1 MKIGVEALDK
11 LKKIEADPKWE
22 QFSDKPCLM
31 LKMQIDER
39 VMSRGEIKVN
49 MNIHELFEKLSKED
63 SLKNINPQLKEIKV
77 LHVANVGGK

>member
-1 MKIGVEALDK
+1 MKVAVEALDK

-31 LKMQIDER
+31 LKMQTENR

-49 MNIHELFEKLSKED
+49 MNIHDLF
-63 SLKNINPQLKEIKV
+63 
-77 LHVANVGGK
+77 